1 MFSSTIRL
9 VADNRLAVLSGLL
22 STGLLAHADVS
33 GTWTGA
39 KFTLEL
45 NAAGDKVS
53 GVVTETGMEPR
64 RFSDGSLDGSKV
76 VFATIARLNGQDLAL
91 EWRGEV
97 EGDTLTLKREFP
109 SKPPRRPNPA
119 FNGPFVLHRSR

>member
-1 MFSSTIRL
+1 VSLTREKNVRL
-9 VADNRLAVLSGLL
+9 TLGLAVLSCLL

-45 NAAGDKVS
+45 NAAGDKLS

-64 RFSDGSLDGSKV
+64 RFSDGRLDGSRF
-76 VFATIARLNGQDLAL
+76 VFATIVRLNGQDVAL
-91 EWRGEV
+91 EGAAKLRA
-97 EGDTLTLKREFP
+97 T
-109 SKPPRRPNPA
+109 
-119 FNGPFVLHRSR
+119 H